1 MRKSSKLI
9 AVAGVLAVTASAAL
23 AGTASA
29 AQPVADGY
37 VVNENALPPRTC
49 GRTARPTRT
58 TGRIGDGPSTAA
70 EPDGRVARACCTTAG
85 TAGQ

>member
-1 MRKSSKLI
+1 MRKSSKLV

-37 VVNENALPPRTC
+37 VVNENSLSAKDMRENGLDQNYRS
-49 GRTARPTRT
+49 
-58 TGRIGDGPSTAA
+58 IGDGPFGGSQTGEFAS
-70 EPDGRVARACCTTAG
+70 RVLHNGWYR
-85 TAGQ
+85 